1 MGISQFIVLYCV
13 HPLGMSTCKKRKEGL
28 NCTWAKL
35 PKSGKLE
42 KLKKNYNF
50 LKIVSIDVDFCSH
63 IVKFDS
69 GLRNNFLE
77 FVPSFILFIK
87 IILCF

>member
-1 MGISQFIVLYCV
+1 MILGVLV
-13 HPLGMSTCKKRKEGL
+13 NGTTDL
-28 NCTWAKL
+28 WAKL

-50 LKIVSIDVDFCSH
+50 LKIVSIDVDVFSH

-69 GLRNNFLE
+69 GLRNNFLTLCQA
-77 FVPSFILFIK
+77 SF
-87 IILCF
+87 CF

>member
-1 MGISQFIVLYCV
+1 MFFVVFG
-13 HPLGMSTCKKRKEGL
+13 
-28 NCTWAKL
+28 CTIWAKL

-50 LKIVSIDVDFCSH
+50 LKIVSIDVDVFSH
-63 IVKFDS
+63 IVKFNS

-77 FVPSFILFIK
+77 FVPSFILFRK